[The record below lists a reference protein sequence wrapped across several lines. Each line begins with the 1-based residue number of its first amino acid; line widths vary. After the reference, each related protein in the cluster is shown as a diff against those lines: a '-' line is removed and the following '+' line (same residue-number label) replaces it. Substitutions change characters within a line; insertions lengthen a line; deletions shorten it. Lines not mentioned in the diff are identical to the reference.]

1 MVISEGAA
9 NIQHM
14 GWIQYHAPM
23 VESCVNACRRMWDG
37 WSSYLHTG
45 RGAVQQR
52 QPEIGGRALGEGA
65 GARNDDGEPRSP
77 QRSFGRK
84 ETGTATL
91 LETRLKNV

>member
-1 MVISEGAA
+1 M
-9 NIQHM
+9 
-14 GWIQYHAPM
+14 
-23 VESCVNACRRMWDG
+23 
-37 WSSYLHTG
+37 HTG